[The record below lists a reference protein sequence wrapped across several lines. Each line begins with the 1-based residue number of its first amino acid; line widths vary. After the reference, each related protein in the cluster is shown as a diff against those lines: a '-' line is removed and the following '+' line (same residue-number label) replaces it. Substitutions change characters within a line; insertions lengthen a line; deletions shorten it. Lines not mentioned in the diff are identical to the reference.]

1 MEERQT
7 WKSLP
12 PREKWQIINATV
24 LVMAAIILY
33 FVAFIVTLT
42 VGMGVVSA
50 GGSMLATAL
59 ALFGISGFVKNQMLE
74 FETRI
79 DNKMKEYDERERRR
93 NHDNELPRR
102 PNKKDGDISDD
113 I

>member
-7 WKSLP
+7 WKSLH

-33 FVAFIVTLT
+33 FVAFVVTLT

-59 ALFGISGFVKNQMLE
+59 ALFGISGFVKNQMIE

-93 NHDNELPRR
+93 HDTDRSRVAE
-102 PNKKDGDISDD
+102 DEETDHV
-113 I
+113 

>member
-7 WKSLP
+7 WKSLH

-33 FVAFIVTLT
+33 FVAFVVTLT

-59 ALFGISGFVKNQMLE
+59 ALFGISGFVKNQMIE

-79 DNKMKEYDERERRR
+79 DNKMKEYDDRERRR
-93 NHDNELPRR
+93 HDTDRSRITETEET
-102 PNKKDGDISDD
+102 DHV
-113 I
+113 

>member
-7 WKSLP
+7 WKSLS

-24 LVMAAIILY
+24 LVMAAIVLY
-33 FVAFIVTLT
+33 FVCFIVTLT
-42 VGMGVVSA
+42 IGMGVVSA

-93 NHDNELPRR
+93 KHDTDRSRIAE
-102 PNKKDGDISDD
+102 DEETDQV
-113 I
+113 

>member
-7 WKSLP
+7 WKSLH

-33 FVAFIVTLT
+33 FVAFVVTLT

-59 ALFGISGFVKNQMLE
+59 ALFGISGFVKNQMIE

-93 NHDNELPRR
+93 HDNELPRR

>member
-1 MEERQT
+1 MENNQT

-33 FVAFIVTLT
+33 FVAFVVTLT

-79 DNKMKEYDERERRR
+79 DNKMREYDERERRR
-93 NHDNELPRR
+93 HDTDRSRVAETEEENTL
-102 PNKKDGDISDD
+102 
-113 I
+113 

>member
-79 DNKMKEYDERERRR
+79 DNKMKEYDEREERRR
-93 NHDNELPRR
+93 NHDTDRSRIAETEE
-102 PNKKDGDISDD
+102 SDEV
-113 I
+113 